1 MTVIKVAC
9 ANMEVE
15 AIGKHYMVFEGGSRK
30 QGWDDTLMQAC
41 DGKRSESY
49 IGSRINN
56 ALVEIKNFG

>member
-1 MTVIKVAC
+1 
-9 ANMEVE
+9 MEVE